1 MITKKDINSYRLTD
15 LDEPT
20 DEMLA
25 QIMSEAAE
33 DARKANAKATKQF
46 FEELKK
52 AALAIH

>member
-15 LDEPT
+15 LDETT

-46 FEELKK
+46 FDELKK

>member
-1 MITKKDINSYRLTD
+1 MTTKKDINSYRLTD
-15 LDEPT
+15 LDEPS

-33 DARKANAKATKQF
+33 EARKANAKATKQF
-46 FEELKK
+46 FDELKK